1 MKIYCLIAS
10 VILSFS
16 TFSQKSYY
24 FSDPLPSATSNI
36 MNVDKKFYGT
46 YKSKTGTISYQ
57 FDANGVS
64 IISTSISSVSRET
77 IRESS
82 VYDVRGKFIFG
93 VLKDDSIPCVL
104 EDEYYYFGVRNS
116 DVFIGDESQNILT
129 KSATLNIY
137 FLNIFENGNYIPI
150 QLDFKGGTLTMNY
163 FEYDFEST
171 KFDVVAKQKTIVT
184 QYQKLVVL
192 SPTEAEFET
201 LQAEG
206 VFDLPKVF
214 KRSLNK

>member
-36 MNVDKKFYGT
+36 ASVDKKFYGT

-57 FDANGVS
+57 FDAEGVS
-64 IISTSISSVSRET
+64 IISTSISSISRET

-82 VYDVRGKFIFG
+82 VYDVRGKYIFG
-93 VLKDDSIPCVL
+93 VLKNDSLPCVL
-104 EDEYYYFGVRNS
+104 EDEYYYFGIRNT
-116 DVFIGDESQNILT
+116 DVFIGGGSQNVLT
-129 KSATLNIY
+129 KSETSNVY
-137 FLNIFENGNYIPI
+137 FLNIFENGNYVPI
-150 QLDFKGGTLTMNY
+150 QLEFKGGKLTMNY
-163 FEYDFEST
+163 FEYDLEST
-171 KFDVVAKQKTIVT
+171 KFDFVAEQKTIDT

-192 SPTEAEFET
+192 SPTEEEFET
-201 LQAEG
+201 LRTLS
-206 VFDLPKVF
+206 VFDLPRVF
-214 KRSLNK
+214 KR